1 MGETQSGWS
10 FGYRESCAV
19 NRSREESPEAGT
31 ERTLEVLAG
40 DSATQGGQL
49 MGE

>member
-1 MGETQSGWS
+1 MGETQSGLS
-10 FGYRESCAV
+10 LGYPKSCAV

-31 ERTLEVLAG
+31 ERTLVVLAG

-49 MGE
+49 KGE